1 MSFLLCSALF
11 LYFELFSH
19 SNGAAF
25 WDDVVREATAL
36 SLNGEYHE
44 TLLAH
49 EILGVDLGES
59 EWNLHVI
66 NFIEFPLF
74 LLICIPYLILAGCL
88 LRRLIRHCSSREDA
102 FILFIGVAGSL
113 TMLPDYIIKID
124 FGRWVLATIVYYLV
138 LMVVLPILRYSQF
151 AEDME
156 ILFCKIH
163 REWKSAFLFVLFPV
177 LLVPFWDV
185 HINKMLT
192 VLWSEINQVLHWW

>member
-1 MSFLLCSALF
+1 MLLLLLAATFGGEFNYGRVDLYMILLTLIGVLLLLEEKLEFLVIPLSASAVMVHQGYVFMFFNILLVLLLACAVLRKQKRTYYIILFAVSFLLCSALF

-88 LRRLIRHCSSREDA
+88 LRRERSFTRN
-102 FILFIGVAGSL
+102 VAGVTS
-113 TMLPDYIIKID
+113 
-124 FGRWVLATIVYYLV
+124 
-138 LMVVLPILRYSQF
+138 
-151 AEDME
+151 
-156 ILFCKIH
+156 
-163 REWKSAFLFVLFPV
+163 
-177 LLVPFWDV
+177 
-185 HINKMLT
+185 
-192 VLWSEINQVLHWW
+192 